1 MSASPR
7 PELGRFLRHLQ
18 DERGLSA
25 HTVSAYR
32 RDLNQLETFLSE
44 YLARTTWRWT
54 DPDVDRLAVRA
65 FLGWCERKGLTR
77 RTAARKL
84 SAARAFFRFLSLDER
99 IPADPT
105 RAVRS
110 PKIEKRLPGHLSRA
124 DARAVLEAAE
134 ERAAGNTL
142 AATRA
147 LVVLEML
154 YGSGIRLSELHGIDV
169 ASLDRARRQARVLGK
184 GNKERLV
191 PVTTSSLR
199 AIDRYLPRRAEV
211 VRSGEGGLLVNAS
224 GGRLS
229 RRSIQHVV
237 RDAFEAA
244 AGARGLSAHSLRHSF
259 ATHLLEAG
267 ADLLAVKELLGHVS
281 LSTTQIYAHT
291 TKERLLRV
299 YRDAHPRSD

>member
-32 RDLNQLETFLSE
+32 RDLDQLETFLSE

-154 YGSGIRLSELHGIDV
+154 YGRGSRRSALHGIGA
-169 ASLDRARRQARVLGK
+169 ASRDRARREGRRLGK
-184 GNKERLV
+184 GNKERV
-191 PVTTSSLR
+191 APVTTSSVR
-199 AIDRYLPRRAEV
+199 AIVRYLPRRAEV
-211 VRSGEGGLLVNAS
+211 VRSGEGGLMVNAS
-224 GGRLS
+224 GGRLE

-237 RDAFEAA
+237 R
-244 AGARGLSAHSLRHSF
+244 
-259 ATHLLEAG
+259 
-267 ADLLAVKELLGHVS
+267 
-281 LSTTQIYAHT
+281 
-291 TKERLLRV
+291 
-299 YRDAHPRSD
+299 